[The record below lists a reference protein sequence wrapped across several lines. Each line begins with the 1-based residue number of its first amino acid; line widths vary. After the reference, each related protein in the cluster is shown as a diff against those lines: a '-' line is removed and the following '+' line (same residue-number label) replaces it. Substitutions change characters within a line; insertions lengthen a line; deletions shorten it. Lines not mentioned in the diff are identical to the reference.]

1 MTPATRRTLIAC
13 APALGIAA
21 LAPAHPWL
29 EHTMARH
36 MGLELPALFLLGC
49 VLPRCSGAARSPR
62 FAAWNAHGLPGL
74 LAALCTTGFWMLPA
88 ALDQA
93 VLHEGMALAK
103 VASLVAAG
111 AWAAASWPRA
121 GTVLQAF
128 FVLNGF
134 WMMLAAGL
142 LYQEAPLQLCA
153 VYLVDQQPAAGRA
166 LVLWAVAGLALWL
179 AHLAFVS
186 RVFTQADDDASA
198 AAATP

>member
-1 MTPATRRTLIAC
+1 MSSAARRSLVAC

-21 LAPAHPWL
+21 LAPTHPWL
-29 EHTMARH
+29 EHTMSRH

-49 VLPRCSGAARSPR
+49 ALPLCSGAARSPR

-74 LAALCTTGFWMLPA
+74 LAALCITGFWMLPA
-88 ALDQA
+88 ALDRA
-93 VLHEGMALAK
+93 VLHDGMALAK

-111 AWAAASWPRA
+111 AWAAASWQRA

-142 LYQEAPLQLCA
+142 LYQETPLQLCA
-153 VYLVDQQPAAGRA
+153 VYLADQQPAAGRA
-166 LVLWAVAGLALWL
+166 LVLWAVAGLVAWL
-179 AHLAFVS
+179 AQLAFVS
-186 RVFTQADDDASA
+186 RVFAQDDDNTSA

>member
-88 ALDQA
+88 ALDRA

-198 AAATP
+198 AVVAP